1 MKSILRIFVSC
12 LALAGTLL
20 AQTPVVPAAAWLPKG
35 RVVWSMDFGEDQSPV
50 LISGT
55 HAYVH
60 LPLDGGRLEKL
71 DLGTGKQAWAVESS
85 RKALAKIS
93 GLGPRLFLVTG
104 DFELVCLDDVS
115 GQTLWTTPLESVS
128 SGGAGFGSVI
138 VLRSAIRAIQRV
150 GDTVLVAT
158 YGTKLFKGR
167 TGKVYALDAES
178 GKLRWSFEAEDGVE
192 QNLIEHEGRVYFGGV
207 AAAYAVDLKT
217 GAQIWKASLRND
229 NQWSFLL
236 RDGLV
241 LVSSG
246 HYVSQGSMSG
256 GTLYALDAQTG
267 LVRWKFD
274 ISGPS
279 RVWVDQGIV
288 VGLEWSS
295 FGGSRL
301 TALKLETGAKLWEY
315 KEKSAA
321 APVVKDGRVIYVS
334 KDNRIHLL
342 DLQTGKM
349 IKAFAAAGDFEMGAL
364 SPWSHYFGPLLL
376 DGEAVQLSWAKKTDE
391 TVFERLDVAGGMVA
405 EVFRQKGRVRSV
417 LRLPGRLALYCQVGD
432 HHFRAVVLE

>member
-1 MKSILRIFVSC
+1 MKSLFKIYISC

-20 AQTPVVPAAAWLPKG
+20 AQAPAVPAAGWLPKG

-50 LISGT
+50 LLSDT

-60 LPLDGGRLEKL
+60 LPLDGGRLQKL
-71 DLGTGKQAWAVESS
+71 DLGTGKPIWAVASS
-85 RKALAKIS
+85 EKALAKIS

-104 DFELVCLDDVS
+104 DFELVCLDDAS
-115 GQTLWTTPLESVS
+115 GRTLWTAPLEAVS
-128 SGGAGFGSVI
+128 RGGASFGNVM

-167 TGKVYALDAES
+167 TGKVYALDADS

-192 QNLIEHEGRVYFGGV
+192 QDPIEHEGRVYFGGV

-217 GAQIWKASLRND
+217 GAQIWKASLRSD

-246 HYVSQGSMSG
+246 HYASQGSMSG
-256 GTLYALDAQTG
+256 GTLYALDALTG
-267 LVRWKFD
+267 QVRWKFD
-274 ISGPS
+274 VSGPS
-279 RVWVDQGIV
+279 RVRVDQGIV

-301 TALKLETGAKLWEY
+301 TALKLETGTKLWEY

-342 DLQTGKM
+342 DLQTGRL
-349 IKAFAAAGDFEMGAL
+349 IKAHAAAGDFEMGAL

-376 DGEAVQLSWAKKTDE
+376 DGEVVQLSWAKKTDE
-391 TVFERLDVAGGMVA
+391 TVFERLDVAGGTVA
-405 EVFRQKGRVRSV
+405 EVFRQKGRVHSI
-417 LRLPGRLALYCQVGD
+417 LRLPGRLALYSKVGD
-432 HHFRAVVLE
+432 RHFRVMVLE